1 MNRIVDIFRFTFIS
15 PEFAVILM
23 LLVGASAF
31 PDLFSALGEKI
42 KDNDAVSQWMPT
54 LPILFCGITFRL
66 SSKVRAPFEAGNREL
81 YQWSQYNKIVDRL
94 LASYILCIICC
105 LASIYLW
112 VFAGDI
118 NYLLIAQLSLTSLL
132 VSALVTFN
140 VFIASHKIR
149 EVMELYGSS
158 R

>member
-1 MNRIVDIFRFTFIS
+1 MKRIADIFRFTFIS
-15 PEFAVILM
+15 PEFAVILL
-23 LLVGASAF
+23 LLVGASIF
-31 PDLFSALGEKI
+31 PDLFSALGQKI
-42 KDNDAVSQWMPT
+42 KDSEAVSQWLPT

-81 YQWSQYNKIVDRL
+81 YQWAQYNRIIDRL
-94 LASYILCIICC
+94 LASYILCVVCC
-105 LASIYLW
+105 LASLYLW
-112 VFAGDI
+112 VFAGDVD
-118 NYLLIAQLSLTSLL
+118 YLLIGQLSSASML

-140 VFIASHKIR
+140 IFIASHKIR